1 MPETTAQQTRL
12 GDLAAPLF
20 AYCFSLRGL
29 KDAGPAEAVR
39 IKVMGLFKDFE
50 EGGRVAGYK
59 PQSVQDAK
67 YAITAYVDEMV
78 LGSSWPMKDA
88 WSGNPLQ
95 LEFFNDFAA
104 GEEFYKKLQAIRG
117 GSENDKADVL
127 EVYFLALAHGF
138 KGMYIDLRGMEERK
152 TLTDQL
158 GNEIRTLR
166 GFQPGP
172 LSPKAKPPDELPK
185 LARTAPGWLVPAIC
199 FLLMIFLALG
209 LAFTINSMG
218 DSAAETMTT
227 KDGEK
232 GGDE

>member
-1 MPETTAQQTRL
+1 MPETVTRTTRL
-12 GDLAAPLF
+12 CDLSAPLF
-20 AYCFSLRGL
+20 ALCFSMRGA
-29 KDAGPAEAVR
+29 KDPGSPEAVR
-39 IKVMGLFKDFE
+39 IKVLNLFKEFE
-50 EGGRVAGYK
+50 ESARAAGYK
-59 PQSVQDAK
+59 PQAVQDAK
-67 YAITAYVDEMV
+67 YAVTAYVDELV
-78 LGSSWPMKDA
+78 LGSNWTLKDA

-104 GEEFYKKLQAIRG
+104 GEEFYKKLKAIRESG
-117 GSENDKADVL
+117 EAEKADVL

-158 GNEIRTLR
+158 GAEIRTLR
-166 GFQPGP
+166 NLQPGP

-209 LAFTINSMG
+209 LAFTINHMG
-218 DSAAETMTT
+218 DSAADAMTT
-227 KDGEK
+227 TKGE
-232 GGDE
+232 GE